1 MRIGGF
7 VCCVLFCLTFAVA
20 AQQSGT
26 PAPTLSHRPPPAAGP
41 LEGKIKLDVVVTDE
55 AGRPVAGLKQKD
67 FTLLDNKKGRPIL
80 SFHAVDGTVG
90 AGRSESPVEV
100 VLLIDVSNTSLKRV
114 AFTRFQVENYLR
126 QNGGHLSQPM
136 SLMLFFDQG
145 MNGRTGVSTDGNLLA
160 EQLDQSQTALHAIHP
175 AGGWD
180 ELERF
185 SLSLRALGSIAVA
198 EGKRPGR
205 KMLIWIGPGWPMLD
219 DTAYYPSQTSR
230 RSLFDAM
237 VELSTELREA
247 RVTLYSIYP
256 IDPAFDDALRAN
268 RYRSFVQG
276 VRSPE
281 QIQPANLALPV
292 LAIQS
297 GGRALDTAG
306 DLSALINSCVQ
317 DAAAYYT
324 LSFDPPTIKHA
335 DEYHQLKVVI
345 DKAQMQVRTNAS
357 YYADPPFQH

>member
-1 MRIGGF
+1 
-7 VCCVLFCLTFAVA
+7 
-20 AQQSGT
+20 
-26 PAPTLSHRPPPAAGP
+26 
-41 LEGKIKLDVVVTDE
+41 
-55 AGRPVAGLKQKD
+55 
-67 FTLLDNKKGRPIL
+67 
-80 SFHAVDGTVG
+80 
-90 AGRSESPVEV
+90 
-100 VLLIDVSNTSLKRV
+100 
-114 AFTRFQVENYLR
+114 
-126 QNGGHLSQPM
+126 
-136 SLMLFFDQG
+136 
-145 MNGRTGVSTDGNLLA
+145 
-160 EQLDQSQTALHAIHP
+160 
-175 AGGWD
+175 
-180 ELERF
+180 
-185 SLSLRALGSIAVA
+185 
-198 EGKRPGR
+198 
-205 KMLIWIGPGWPMLD
+205 
-219 DTAYYPSQTSR
+219 
-230 RSLFDAM
+230 M

-247 RVTLYSIYP
+247 RVTLYSIFP